1 MPRLAPW
8 FSTIQPVHHTNSECK
23 AGNAI
28 PRPQRRLGK
37 GGKPPCRECVRLNI
51 IEEEKNDD

>member
-1 MPRLAPW
+1 MPRPAPW
-8 FSTIQPVHHTNSECK
+8 PSPIQPVHHANSECK

-37 GGKPPCRECVRLNI
+37 GGKPLSRVCVRLNI
-51 IEEEKNDD
+51 KEAEKER